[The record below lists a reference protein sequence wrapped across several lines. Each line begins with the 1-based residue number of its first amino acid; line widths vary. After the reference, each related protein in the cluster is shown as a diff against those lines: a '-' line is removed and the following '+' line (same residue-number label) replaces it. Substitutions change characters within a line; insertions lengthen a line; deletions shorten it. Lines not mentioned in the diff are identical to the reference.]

1 MIVSVADFKAG
12 KFELHTG
19 MYDQARIQDYIDLYE
34 KPYLIKLLG
43 AELFD
48 EFEADFNAGGGTPT
62 EARFQKILDPFHED
76 YNFQVII
83 SEGMK
88 EMLLGLIYFEY
99 AKDQMNQI
107 TPIGNVKPIGENSK
121 DISTLNAMYYTR
133 YNRSVK
139 TWRAIQCYMYWV
151 KSEDYDKRNG
161 QPLQYAYWL

>member
-1 MIVSVADFKAG
+1 MIVSYLDFKAG
-12 KFELHTG
+12 KYELHTG

-48 EFEADFNAGGGTPT
+48 EFEADFIAGIGIPT
-62 EARFQKILDPFHED
+62 EVRFQKILNPFHED

-99 AKDQMNQI
+99 AKDLSNQMTNN
-107 TPIGNVKPIGENSK
+107 GLVKPVGENSK
-121 DISTLNAMYYTR
+121 NISSLNAMYYTR
-133 YNRSVK
+133 FNRSVR
-139 TWRAIQCYMYWV
+139 TWRAIQCFIYAV
-151 KSEDYDKRNG
+151 KSEDYSNRNG
-161 QPLQYAYWL
+161 QPLQYAYWI

>member
-19 MYDQARIQDYIDLYE
+19 MYDQARIEDYIDLYE

-48 EFEADFNAGGGTPT
+48 EFEADYIAGGGIPT
-62 EARFQKILDPFHED
+62 EARFQKILNPFHED
-76 YNFQVII
+76 YNFQIII

-139 TWRAIQCYMYWV
+139 TWRAIQCFIYWV
-151 KSEDYDKRNG
+151 KSEDYSKRNG

>member
-1 MIVSVADFKAG
+1 MIISISDFGPG

-19 MYDQARIQDYIDLYE
+19 MYDQAKIQDYIDLYE

-48 EFEADFNAGGGTPT
+48 EFEADFIAGGGVPT

-76 YNFQVII
+76 YNWQVVI

-99 AKDQMNQI
+99 VKDLMNQMTI
-107 TPIGNVKPIGENSK
+107 NGPVKPQGENSK

-133 YNRSVK
+133 FNRSVR
-139 TWRAIQCYMYWV
+139 TYRAIQQYIYWI
-151 KSEDYDKRNG
+151 KSEDYDNRNG
-161 QPLQYAYWL
+161 QELQFAYWL

>member
-48 EFEADFNAGGGTPT
+48 EFEADFIAGGGVPT

>member
-1 MIVSVADFKAG
+1 MIVSIADFKAG
-12 KFELHTG
+12 KYELHRG

-34 KPYLIKLLG
+34 KPYLIKILG

-48 EFEADFNAGGGTPT
+48 EFEADLIAGSGIPT
-62 EARFQKILDPFHED
+62 EARFEKILNPFHED
-76 YNFQVII
+76 WNFQVII

-99 AKDQMNQI
+99 AKDLSNQMTSN
-107 TPIGNVKPIGENSK
+107 GLVKPMGENSK

-133 YNRSVK
+133 FNRSVR
-139 TWRAIQCYMYWV
+139 TYRAIQCFIYWV
-151 KSEDYDKRNG
+151 KSEDYANRNG

>member
-1 MIVSVADFKAG
+1 MIVNIADFKAG

-48 EFEADFNAGGGTPT
+48 EFEADFIAGGGVPT

-133 YNRSVK
+133 FNRSVK
-139 TWRAIQCYMYWV
+139 TWRAIQCFMYWV

-161 QPLQYAYWL
+161 QPLQYAYWV